1 MTPTSLPTTDAFK
14 ASWQGINHLALVT
27 ATWTTPTF
35 ALISRPPTAECSSS
49 TTTYRR

>member
-27 ATWTTPTF
+27 ATWTPTF